1 MNNCQYA
8 LKTFNI
14 SLLDLLK
21 GDFLQCFSETEV
33 IPVVTFLCKRDGK

>member
-1 MNNCQYA
+1 MNHCQSA

-21 GDFLQCFSETEV
+21 DDFLQCFSETEV
-33 IPVVTFLCKRDGK
+33 IPVVGHLSLQKG